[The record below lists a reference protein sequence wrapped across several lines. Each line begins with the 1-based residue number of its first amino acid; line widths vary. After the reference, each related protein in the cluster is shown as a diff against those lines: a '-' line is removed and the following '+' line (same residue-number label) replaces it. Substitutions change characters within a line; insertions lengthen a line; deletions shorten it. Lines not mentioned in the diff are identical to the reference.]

1 MRLSP
6 LKFFSPLAS
15 RLDSEIKQEIL
26 RLSSPELATSD
37 HPLSDWPPRKPQKLW
52 RLGMDREGR
61 VPGNFSRHAQLS
73 LLLLCVTK
81 APTRHFEGALN
92 LEQTH

>member
-15 RLDSEIKQEIL
+15 RLDSQIKQEIL
-26 RLSSPELATSD
+26 RPSSPELATSD

-52 RLGMDREGR
+52 RLGMDREGP
-61 VPGNFSRHAQLS
+61 VPGNLSRHAQLS

-81 APTRHFEGALN
+81 APTPSF
-92 LEQTH
+92 